1 MNSDFSTR
9 TIAILSRS
17 HELHFVSLH
26 NPGREVVVPCD
37 EIGQVDIDAL
47 SDRLRTSY
55 LGARAMVGREY
66 LYPTV
71 RRAH

>member
-1 MNSDFSTR
+1 MNSEPGTR
-9 TIAILSRS
+9 PACASARS

-26 NPGREVVVPCD
+26 NPGREVVFPCD
-37 EIGQVDIDAL
+37 EIGQVDLDAL

-66 LYPTV
+66 SYPTV
-71 RRAH
+71 RSAH